1 MERKNKGG
9 VSSLAKE
16 KSNKR
21 PAKWKKAVLICVSV
35 LLALVL
41 ILFSGAGLYINYL
54 MNRMQRV
61 SSSESRLNS
70 SEVDQLLQ
78 SDPDLEPV
86 DPSESLPDISDITF
100 PTDPT
105 EPVEKPKH
113 IINILLIGQD
123 ATVAGV
129 RARSDSM
136 ILVTFNTSAK
146 TVTFTSFMR
155 DAYVQIP
162 GYSPNKLNHAYQYG
176 GMELLNETLKLNY
189 GVEIDGDV
197 EINFSS
203 FKTIIDMLGGVEIS
217 LTEPEAKYMNHL
229 TDWNLK
235 VGTNRLNGEQA
246 LVYAR
251 LREIDSD
258 YQRTERQRTVLMAL
272 VNAYKDQSVTT
283 MLDLLDDIMSKVTTN
298 MTNEQ
303 MWSYGLKVV
312 NMLSGASYG
321 SQRLPADGTFSQ
333 GNVQVRPGLKA
344 WFIYN
349 IDFEAHRDILRRIFE
364 E

>member
-1 MERKNKGG
+1 M
-9 VSSLAKE
+9 AKE
-16 KSNKR
+16 TSKQR
-21 PAKWKKAVLICVSV
+21 PAKWKRVVLITVSV

-41 ILFSGAGLYINYL
+41 LFFAGVGLYINYL

-61 SSSESRLNS
+61 SGDESRLNS
-70 SEVDQLLQ
+70 AEVEQLLQ
-78 SDPDLEPV
+78 SDPDLSPI
-86 DPSESLPDISDITF
+86 DPSVSLPDISDITF
-100 PTDPT
+100 PSAPT
-105 EPVEKPKH
+105 EPAEKPKH
-113 IINILLIGQD
+113 VINILLIGQD
-123 ATVAGV
+123 ATVPGV

-136 ILVTFNTSAK
+136 ILVTFNTRAK

-162 GYSPNKLNHAYQYG
+162 GYAPNKLNHAYQYG

-189 GVEIDGDV
+189 GVDVDGDV

-203 FKTIIDMLGGVEIS
+203 FKSIIDLLGGVEIS
-217 LTEPEAKYMNHL
+217 LTEPEAFYMNHL

-272 VNAYKDQSVTT
+272 TNAYKDQPVAT
-283 MLDLLDDIMSKVTTN
+283 MLDLLDDIISKVTTN

-303 MWSYGLKVV
+303 MWNYGLKVV
-312 NMLSGASYG
+312 NILSGARYT

-344 WFIYN
+344 WFMYN
-349 IDFEAHRDILRRIFE
+349 IDFEANREILRRIFE

>member
-1 MERKNKGG
+1 M
-9 VSSLAKE
+9 AKE
-16 KSNKR
+16 TSKQR
-21 PAKWKKAVLICVSV
+21 PAKWKRVVLITVSV

-41 ILFSGAGLYINYL
+41 LFFAGVGLYINYL

-61 SSSESRLNS
+61 SGDESRLNS
-70 SEVDQLLQ
+70 AEVEQLLQ
-78 SDPDLEPV
+78 SDPDLSPI
-86 DPSESLPDISDITF
+86 DPSVSLPDISDITF
-100 PTDPT
+100 PSAPT
-105 EPVEKPKH
+105 EPAEKPKH
-113 IINILLIGQD
+113 VINILLIGQD
-123 ATVAGV
+123 ATVPGV

-136 ILVTFNTSAK
+136 ILVTFNTRAK

-162 GYSPNKLNHAYQYG
+162 GYAPNKLNHAYQYG

-189 GVEIDGDV
+189 GVDVDGDV

-203 FKTIIDMLGGVEIS
+203 FKSIIDLLGGVEIS
-217 LTEPEAKYMNHL
+217 LTEPEAFYMNHL

-235 VGTNRLNGEQA
+235 VGINRLNGEQA

-272 VNAYKDQSVTT
+272 TNAYKDQPVAT
-283 MLDLLDDIMSKVTTN
+283 MLDLLDDIISKVTTN

-303 MWSYGLKVV
+303 MWNYGLKVV
-312 NMLSGASYG
+312 NILSGARYT

-344 WFIYN
+344 WFMYN
-349 IDFEAHRDILRRIFE
+349 IDFEANREILRRIFE

>member
-1 MERKNKGG
+1 ME
-9 VSSLAKE
+9 AK
-16 KSNKR
+16 KR
-21 PAKWKKAVLICVSV
+21 SVRWKRVVLITVSV

-41 ILFSGAGLYINYL
+41 LLFASVGIYINYL
-54 MNRMQRV
+54 MNQMPRNYGD
-61 SSSESRLNS
+61 ESKLNS
-70 SEVDQLLQ
+70 SEVEQLLQ
-78 SDPDLEPV
+78 SDPDLQPI

-100 PTDPT
+100 PTDET
-105 EPVEKPKH
+105 EPVENPDH

-123 ATVAGV
+123 ETVSGV

-136 ILVTFNTSAK
+136 ILVTFNTQAK

-155 DAYVQIP
+155 DSYVQIP

-176 GMELLNETLKLNY
+176 GMSLLNETLKLNF
-189 GVEIDGDV
+189 GVEVDGDV

-203 FKTIIDMLGGVEIS
+203 FKSIIDMLGGVEIS
-217 LTEPEAKYMNHL
+217 LTEPEVRYMNHL
-229 TDWNLK
+229 TEWNLK
-235 VGTNRLNGEQA
+235 VGTNRLTGEQA

-258 YQRTERQRTVLMAL
+258 YQRSERQRTVLMAL
-272 VNAYKDQSVTT
+272 VNAYKDQPVGT
-283 MLDLLDDIMSKVTTN
+283 MLDLLDDVMSLVTTN

-303 MWSYGLKVV
+303 MWEYGLKVV
-312 NMLSGASYG
+312 SMLASAQYN
-321 SQRLPADGTFSQ
+321 SQRLPADGTFKQ

-344 WFIYN
+344 WFQYD
-349 IDFEAHRDILRRIFE
+349 IDFEANREILRRIFE

>member
-1 MERKNKGG
+1 MARNKTG
-9 VSSLAKE
+9 
-16 KSNKR
+16 KR
-21 PAKWKKAVLICVSV
+21 WKRAILITVSV

-41 ILFSGAGLYINYL
+41 LFFAGVGLYINYL

-61 SSSESRLNS
+61 SGDESRLNS
-70 SEVDQLLQ
+70 QEVEQLLQ
-78 SDPDLEPV
+78 SDPDLTPL

-100 PTDPT
+100 PSESTEPT
-105 EPVEKPKH
+105 EKAKH
-113 IINILLIGQD
+113 VINILLIGQD
-123 ATVAGV
+123 ATVPGV

-155 DAYVQIP
+155 DQYVQIP
-162 GYSPNKLNHAYQYG
+162 GYAPNKLNHAYQYG
-176 GMELLNETLKLNY
+176 GMELLNETLELNF

-203 FKTIIDMLGGVEIS
+203 FKSVIDLLGGVDIS
-217 LTEPEAKYMNHL
+217 LTEPEAFYMNHL

-258 YQRTERQRTVLMAL
+258 YQRSERQRRVLMSI
-272 VNAYKDQSVTT
+272 VNAYKDQDTLV
-283 MLDLLDDIMSKVTTN
+283 MLDLLDDIISQVTTN

-303 MWSYGLKVV
+303 MWGYGLDVV
-312 NMLSGASYG
+312 NMLSGARYT

-344 WFIYN
+344 WFMYN
-349 IDFEAHRDILRRIFE
+349 IDFKANREILQRIFE